1 MSKLTPDEEISC
13 LITAIETLERRDFIG
28 RTVDE
33 KNGYCT
39 ATNDIKEIIK
49 KYHPSLLTQKE
60 LPKLEKGDKIKLYGV
75 DTTVE
80 SFGAQWND
88 SLDPPT
94 YEIILFTTGRADP
107 FLRSLCSIEL
117 IDNQNKENGS

>member
-49 KYHPSLLTQKE
+49 KYHSSLLTQKE
-60 LPKLEKGDKIKLYGV
+60 LLEKAFKAGEDYERERDVMKPNPNFSQWYDK
-75 DTTVE
+75 
-80 SFGAQWND
+80 Q
-88 SLDPPT
+88 
-94 YEIILFTTGRADP
+94 
-107 FLRSLCSIEL
+107 
-117 IDNQNKENGS
+117 Q